1 MMIDDWKERLLAAI
15 EADGRSYRAISM
27 AAGLGPNF
35 VNQFRREEKEPAAK
49 HVIML
54 AKALNMSLSHLF
66 LGNDEVT
73 AEHEE
78 LFRLLQ
84 GSTPEGRD
92 LALKLLSAVK
102 PRHQGE

>member
-1 MMIDDWKERLLAAI
+1 MMTEDWKERLIEAI
-15 EADGRSYRAISM
+15 KADGRSYRAIST

-35 VNQFRREEKEPAAK
+35 VNQLLNYEKEPAAK

-54 AKALNMSLSHLF
+54 AKALNMSLSYLF
-66 LGNDEVT
+66 VGNDEVT

-84 GSTPEGRD
+84 GSTPEGRA
-92 LALKLLSAVK
+92 LALQILSTLK
-102 PRHQGE
+102 TTRREE

>member
-1 MMIDDWKERLLAAI
+1 MMTDDWKERLLAAI

-84 GSTPEGRD
+84 GSTPEGRA
-92 LALKLLSAVK
+92 LALQILSTLK
-102 PRHQGE
+102 TTRREE